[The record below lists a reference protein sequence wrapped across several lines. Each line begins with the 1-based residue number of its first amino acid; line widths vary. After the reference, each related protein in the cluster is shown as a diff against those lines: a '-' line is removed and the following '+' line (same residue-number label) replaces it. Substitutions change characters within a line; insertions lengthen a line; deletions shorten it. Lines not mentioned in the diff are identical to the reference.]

1 MKLLFDFKI
10 NQKDGIKFSDIS
22 GDKNKIHLN
31 NEFSKNSIYG
41 KKICHGVLLI
51 LYFLK
56 KIKIENN
63 KYNNF
68 FFEFVNATSY
78 DKKISVF
85 LVKNTKNKRSY
96 LFKQE
101 SEIKLK
107 IQVEKKNQNNVI
119 KDKKF
124 QEFKYK
130 RKNFYKFKNP
140 NFEKIKNLI
149 CFLSKYVGNIFP
161 GEYSAINK
169 IDINLI
175 DKKKINKIKLSSKR
189 LDPRF
194 PLVNNIIYYQNI
206 KINFETSFLP
216 KLNIKFKRPNQKI
229 ISIIKK
235 LDNNTLIIG
244 ASSGIGKDIFDL
256 YSYNKNI
263 KLIGTYY
270 ETKPKRMDASNQLLM
285 KLNVSKDLNKLPS
298 IIENYSIKNIYY
310 FATPKI
316 NLNSYNSNYK
326 KFYIDYPIKIIKNCN
341 KKINFFYPST
351 TYIKNYKNYY
361 TKFKLLAE
369 KKLIKLRNDIHNIIF
384 IRIDEINTRQNLML
398 TKKKLL
404 NFRDFLF
411 HDKKLFKKTF
421 FLK

>member
-1 MKLLFDFKI
+1 MKLLFNFKI
-10 NQKDGIKFSDIS
+10 NQKDGIDFSAIS
-22 GDKNKIHLN
+22 GDKNKIHLD

-56 KIKIENN
+56 KIKIEN
-63 KYNNF
+63 KDYNNF
-68 FFEFVNATSY
+68 FFDFINATSY

-85 LVKNTKNKRSY
+85 LTKKNTSKRLY
-96 LFKQE
+96 LLKQE
-101 SEIKLK
+101 SETKLK
-107 IQVEKKNQNNVI
+107 IQIEKKNYNDVI
-119 KDKKF
+119 RYNKFKEFTYKK
-124 QEFKYK
+124 KK
-130 RKNFYKFKNP
+130 SYKFKNT

-149 CFLSKYVGNIFP
+149 CFLSKYVGNIYP

-169 IDINLI
+169 IDIKLI
-175 DKKKINKIKLSSKR
+175 NKKISNKIKLNSKR

-194 PLVNNIIYYQNI
+194 PLVYNTINYQNI
-206 KINFETSFLP
+206 VINFETSFLP
-216 KLNIKFKRPNQKI
+216 KLNIKFKKPNKKI

-235 LDNNTLIIG
+235 INNNTLIIG

-270 ETKPKRMDASNQLLM
+270 ETKPKKIVTPNQLFI
-285 KLNVSKDLNKLPS
+285 KFNVLQDLNKLPS
-298 IIENYSIKNIYY
+298 LIKNYSIKNIYY

-316 NLNSYNSNYK
+316 NLNSYNSNYR
-326 KFYIDYPIKIIKNCN
+326 KFYIDFPIRIIKGCN

-351 TYIKNYKNYY
+351 TYIKSHKNYY
-361 TKFKLLAE
+361 TKFKLIAE
-369 KKLIKLRNDIHNIIF
+369 KKLMELKNDFHNIIF
-384 IRIDEINTRQNLML
+384 IRINEMNTRQNLML
-398 TKKKLL
+398 NKKKLF
-404 NFRDFLF
+404 NFRDYLF
-411 HDKKLFKKTF
+411 NDKKLFKKTF